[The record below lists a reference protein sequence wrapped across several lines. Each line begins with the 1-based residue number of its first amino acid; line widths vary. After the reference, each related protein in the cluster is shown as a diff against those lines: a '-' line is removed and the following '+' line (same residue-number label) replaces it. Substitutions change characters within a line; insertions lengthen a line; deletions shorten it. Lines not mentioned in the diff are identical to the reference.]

1 MTEGDG
7 AGATFDERH
16 PQAAGQSPVRPGT
29 ARPARVRRLGWWYIA
44 EHYVRH
50 MRAFIV
56 SELMIAL
63 GTPLLYVLAFGAG
76 LGALVNS
83 ASGGVDG
90 VPYLTFLLPALV
102 CSGALM
108 LASQQYTYIV
118 FAGFKWQP
126 VFLAMSATS
135 LAPWHILG
143 GVVVFALL
151 RILPGA
157 VVFTAIGALA
167 GAIPLPTGA
176 LLVPIALLLGVAA
189 LPIAAWVG
197 AQREDRGQL
206 NVVER
211 FVVMPL
217 LLFSGTYYP
226 LETLPQ
232 PLQALGR
239 ASPVWHAVE
248 LGRAASYG
256 HELSS
261 GALPLHLAV
270 LALYALTGAV
280 LAERIFRKR
289 LTA

>member
-1 MTEGDG
+1 MTDGDE
-7 AGATFDERH
+7 AGTPFDERH
-16 PQAAGQSPVRPGT
+16 PRAAEQYPVRPGT
-29 ARPARVRRLGWWYIA
+29 ARPARVRPLGWWYIA
-44 EHYVRH
+44 EHYARH
-50 MRAFIV
+50 LRAFLV
-56 SELMIAL
+56 SELMLAL

-76 LGALVNS
+76 LGVLVDTT
-83 ASGGVDG
+83 SGGVDG

-108 LASQQYTYIV
+108 LASQQYTYTV
-118 FAGFKWQP
+118 FSGFKWQP

-135 LAPWHILG
+135 LMPWHILG

-157 VVFTAIGALA
+157 VVFTVIGALV
-167 GAIPLPTGA
+167 GAVPLPTGA

-206 NVVER
+206 NFVER
-211 FVVMPL
+211 FVVVPL
-217 LLFSGTYYP
+217 MLFSGTYYP
-226 LETLPQ
+226 LEVLPP
-232 PLQALGR
+232 PLQALGW
-239 ASPVWHAVE
+239 ASPLWHAVE

-256 HELSS
+256 HDPGP

-270 LALYALTGAV
+270 LVLYALTGAV

>member
-1 MTEGDG
+1 MTDGDG
-7 AGATFDERH
+7 TGTPFDERH
-16 PQAAGQSPVRPGT
+16 PQAAEQYPVRPGT
-29 ARPARVRRLGWWYIA
+29 ARPARVRPLGWWYIA
-44 EHYVRH
+44 EHYARH
-50 MRAFIV
+50 LRAFLV
-56 SELMIAL
+56 SELMLAL

-76 LGALVNS
+76 LGVLVDTT
-83 ASGGVDG
+83 SGGVDG

-108 LASQQYTYIV
+108 LASQQYTYTV
-118 FAGFKWQP
+118 FSGFKWQP

-135 LAPWHILG
+135 LVPWHILG

-157 VVFTAIGALA
+157 VVFTVIGALV
-167 GAIPLPTGA
+167 GAVPLPTGA
-176 LLVPIALLLGVAA
+176 LLVPIALLLGTAA

-206 NVVER
+206 NFVER
-211 FVVMPL
+211 FVVVPL
-217 LLFSGTYYP
+217 MLFSGTYYP
-226 LETLPQ
+226 LEVLPQ
-232 PLQALGR
+232 PLQALGW
-239 ASPVWHAVE
+239 ASPLWHAVE

-256 HELSS
+256 HDPGP

-270 LALYALTGAV
+270 LVLYALTGAV